1 MVQSI
6 QALVASIRAEH
17 GMDTVQTYVSAIG
30 DIVAHVVSSTENIMH
45 ERSGDTSL
53 RERAEPVI
61 QNLDQCRD
69 RLMKIAAEGHDVT
82 SPEHLREITNQLPP
96 LAFETARHAK
106 ELVQRLESLAH
117 GDDDDDDFR

>member
-30 DIVAHVVSSTENIMH
+30 DIVANVVSSTENMVH
-45 ERSGDTSL
+45 DRSGDAAL
-53 RERAEPVI
+53 REASEQVI

-69 RLMKIAAEGHDVT
+69 RLMRIAAEGHDVT

-96 LAFETARHAK
+96 IAFETARHAK
-106 ELVQRLESLAH
+106 DLVQRLESLAQ
-117 GDDDDDDFR
+117 GDDDDDFR

>member
-30 DIVAHVVSSTENIMH
+30 DIVANVVSSTENMIH
-45 ERSGDTSL
+45 DRSGDAAL
-53 RERAEPVI
+53 REASEQVI
-61 QNLDQCRD
+61 HNLDQCRD
-69 RLMKIAAEGHDVT
+69 RLMRIAAEGHDVT

-96 LAFETARHAK
+96 IAFETARHAQD
-106 ELVQRLESLAH
+106 LVQRLELLAQ
-117 GDDDDDDFR
+117 GDHDDDFR